1 MKITQFRLTLQ
12 TFHLLEELYYK
23 PKKFSEIK
31 KGSRTALSQLIRR
44 AQSAGLVT
52 RTDITGEYCD
62 NGHSKY
68 LYYITDFG
76 ILLFRHVIK
85 YMPDTY
91 VHKLKEEK
99 K

>member
-23 PKKFSEIK
+23 PKKFSEIT
-31 KGSRTALSQLIRR
+31 KGSKTALSQLIRR

-62 NGHSKY
+62 NGHSRY

-76 ILLFRHVIK
+76 LSIVDHVIK
-85 YMPDTY
+85 WMPETY
-91 VHKLKEEK
+91 KWKEEK